1 MLAQIVFLALA
12 ATAFARPQESVISP
26 DGHEMIWYDK
36 CPPSEVHFL
45 LPHEYDCTKFYYCE
59 YGYRRVDATDCAPG
73 TEFSFDL
80 QVCVHPDQAQCNLT
94 GFPEEDGTTEVTEK
108 PTHAPPPTTESTT
121 TAAPAS
127 TEASVIST
135 TTAAPSSTEASVIST
150 TTAAPSSTEAS
161 VISTT
166 TAAPSSTEA
175 SVISTTTAAPSS
187 TEASV
192 ISTTTAAPSSTEAS
206 VISTTTAA
214 PSSTEASVI
223 STTTAAPSSTE
234 ASVISTTTAAPAST
248 EASVISTSS
257 ARPAS
262 TEAGI
267 VSSPHP
273 IPTSSPAPEATE
285 EPINEV
291 TAPEGTEWQDNGCP
305 ADWHIHWL
313 LPHESD
319 CSKFYYCNFGE
330 KVVRDCA
337 PGTVFNPALQV
348 CDHPWNFYYCVFGEK
363 QVRNCPAGLHFNPVI
378 QVCDW
383 PENDGSNGGWLD
395 NGCPADWNVHW
406 LLPHESNCGKFYYCV
421 FGEKQVR
428 NCPGD
433 LHFNPVLQVCDWPE
447 NAVELL
453 DNGCPADFD
462 VHWLLPHE
470 SDCAKFYYC
479 VFGEKV
485 ERECSAPL
493 HFNPVI
499 QVCDWPEN
507 AEQQPDHSKCEDGC
521 NVVPWAHESACDKYW
536 RCDGNK
542 ATLVICSEGLHFNAH
557 SGTCDFI
564 CNANCL
570 RANVQTTADQQGL
583 KIFLPWEK
591 VSKGMPVSL
600 KEALRAP
607 HIPTPAPEG
616 GYTYLSAPHIPT
628 PAPEGGYTYL
638 SAPHI
643 PTPAPEGGYTHLS
656 APHIPTP
663 APEGGYTH
671 LTAPHIPTPA
681 PEGGYTY
688 LTAPHIPTPAPE
700 GGYTHLSAPHIPTP
714 APEGGYTHLSAPHI
728 PTPAPEGGYTYLT
741 APHIPTPAP
750 QGGYTY
756 LSAPHTFA
764 DPALDK

>member
-12 ATAFARPQESVISP
+12 ATAFARPQEVSVISP
-26 DGHEMIWYDK
+26 AGHEMIWYDK

-108 PTHAPPPTTESTT
+108 PTHAPPPSTEATTTAAPASTEASVISTTTAAPSSTEASVISTTTAAPSSTEASVISTT

-214 PSSTEASVI
+214 P
-223 STTTAAPSSTE
+223 
-234 ASVISTTTAAPAST
+234 AST
-248 EASVISTSS
+248 DATDATSS
-257 ARPAS
+257 RPAS

-273 IPTSSPAPEATE
+273 IPTSSPAPAATE

-337 PGTVFNPALQV
+337 PNTVFNPALQV

-447 NAVELL
+447 NA
-453 DNGCPADFD
+453 DNGIP
-462 VHWLLPHE
+462 
-470 SDCAKFYYC
+470 
-479 VFGEKV
+479 
-485 ERECSAPL
+485 
-493 HFNPVI
+493 
-499 QVCDWPEN
+499 
-507 AEQQPDHSKCEDGC
+507 EQQPDHSKCEDGC

-600 KEALRAP
+600 KEALR
-607 HIPTPAPEG
+607 
-616 GYTYLSAPHIPT
+616 S
-628 PAPEGGYTYL
+628 
-638 SAPHI
+638 
-643 PTPAPEGGYTHLS
+643 
-656 APHIPTP
+656 
-663 APEGGYTH
+663 
-671 LTAPHIPTPA
+671 
-681 PEGGYTY
+681 
-688 LTAPHIPTPAPE
+688 
-700 GGYTHLSAPHIPTP
+700 
-714 APEGGYTHLSAPHI
+714 
-728 PTPAPEGGYTYLT
+728 
-741 APHIPTPAP
+741 
-750 QGGYTY
+750 
-756 LSAPHTFA
+756 
-764 DPALDK
+764 